1 MITLTNYSSGE
12 LVLTASDGATKLSRD
27 QANRLILHARMHTVE
42 EFVQAFG
49 DLIPDREIARVIQT
63 TFEKAKNSSERWNLK
78 EKFARLHTLSKG
90 YEPMA
95 GDEKVVEKIEFD

>member
-1 MITLTNYSSGE
+1 MMLTNYSSGE
-12 LVLTASDGATKLSRD
+12 LALTGPDGATKLSRD

-42 EFVQAFG
+42 EFVQALR
-49 DLIPDREIARVIQT
+49 DLISDRSLVRAIEA
-63 TFEKAKNSSERWNLK
+63 TFEKAKNSSERWSLK

-90 YEPMA
+90 YEPMP